1 VAAPPPR
8 RYAEL
13 QGWGRMLTP
22 LFPPVFYPRVWGA
35 RDLRRWYPERGLEP
49 EPIGEA
55 WLSPPGCPVLIKL
68 LFPCQPVSMQVH
80 PDDAYAAA
88 HGLPGGK
95 SEAWHVL
102 EADPGARLG
111 IGLRAGTAAWS
122 ELEPACRA
130 GNAAQL
136 LQWLPATAGDTFNIP
151 AGTVH
156 AIGAGL
162 VLFEVQQPADVTF
175 RLDDFGRGRPL
186 QLDHGL
192 AVARPTTAGKVP
204 PAADGVLLDTPFFS
218 LRRHAWPCG
227 GALAPW
233 PQPRWL
239 FNLAPPNPDPAG
251 GQSRQLGNATSRAG
265 ARCRQSKPAHER
277 PAPGPPARSAGVAAG
292 ATQRKVASHLPPRG
306 QVLELPPGVPFQAA
320 GAATLLE
327 VRAGSGPVFGA

>member
-1 VAAPPPR
+1 
-8 RYAEL
+8 
-13 QGWGRMLTP
+13 MLTP

-156 AIGAGL
+156 AIGAGV
-162 VLFEVQQPADVTF
+162 VLLEVQQPVDVTF

-218 LRRHAWPCG
+218 LRRHAWPRG
-227 GALAPW
+227 GTLAPQ

-239 FNLAPPNPDPAG
+239 FNLAPPNPGPA
-251 GQSRQLGNATSRAG
+251 
-265 ARCRQSKPAHER
+265 
-277 PAPGPPARSAGVAAG
+277 
-292 ATQRKVASHLPPRG
+292 ASHLPPRG
-306 QVLELPPGVPFQAA
+306 QALELPPGVPFQAA
-320 GAATLLE
+320 SAATLLE
-327 VRAGSGPVFGA
+327 VRAGAVPASGAEGAIRG

>member
-1 VAAPPPR
+1 
-8 RYAEL
+8 
-13 QGWGRMLTP
+13 MLTQ
-22 LFPPVFYPRVWGA
+22 LFPPVFYPRVWGT
-35 RDLRRWYPERGLEP
+35 RDLRRWYPERGLES

-80 PDDAYAAA
+80 PDDAYAAV
-88 HGLPGGK
+88 HGFPGGK

-102 EADPGARLG
+102 EAAPGARLG
-111 IGLRAGTAAWS
+111 IGLRAGTAWS

-130 GNAAQL
+130 GSAAAL

-192 AVARPTTAGKVP
+192 AVARPTAAGPVP
-204 PAADGVLLDTPFFS
+204 PAAAGVLLDTPHFS
-218 LRRHAWPCG
+218 LRRHAWPRG
-227 GALAPW
+227 GALAPL

-239 FNLAPPNPDPAG
+239 ANLAPPHPDAAG
-251 GQSRQLGNATSRAG
+251 G
-265 ARCRQSKPAHER
+265 E
-277 PAPGPPARSAGVAAG
+277 
-292 ATQRKVASHLPPRG
+292 LPPRG
-306 QVLELPPGVPFQAA
+306 YLLELPPGSPFHAA
-320 GAATLLE
+320 GPVTLLE
-327 VRAGSGPVFGA
+327 VRAGSSPAQVPSPAIRG